1 MDRYVQQRRGC
12 WIDGEERS
20 GGDWVPVID
29 PATEQAFAAITVADR
44 ALVDEAVQGAVHAQE
59 SWKRVP
65 AAERGAL
72 LHALGE
78 SIAGEQEALSSLMVE
93 EVGKPLRAA
102 RAEVRSAS
110 RLCHYFAEEM
120 LRLKGELLPG
130 ACRREQVLVVRE
142 PVGTVA
148 AITPFNYPLSNLVCK
163 LAPALAVGC
172 TVVAKPDEHTSLTAL
187 LLARLAG
194 AVGYPQGTVQVVTG
208 PGPETGRFL
217 VEHPLPR
224 LVAFTGSAQVGREIL
239 ALNAARVRKSVLE
252 LGGNCPAIV
261 CEDADWAAV
270 LPDLVEQTF
279 KNSGQYCY
287 RISRIYVARSLFE
300 AFLDQFVK
308 HAATLRLGPPGD
320 PDTDLGP
327 LNNPGVLARVRAQI
341 EQLVNQGGRLLLD
354 GRQAARPPLGYYLG
368 PTVIDGARI
377 DPEHTREEIFGPV
390 VIISPVS
397 GVAEAVARANATPYG
412 LAAYWFG
419 RDLGAAL
426 DHAGDLEVGSLWI
439 NRIHPAYSHAPFGGV
454 KQSGLGR
461 EKSHFGLEEFTEPK
475 TIYLSY

>member
-1 MDRYVQQRRGC
+1 MDRYAQQRCGC
-12 WIDGEERS
+12 WIDGAERNGES
-20 GGDWVPVID
+20 WVAVID

-44 ALVDEAVQGAVHAQE
+44 ALVDEAVHGAVHAQE
-59 SWKRVP
+59 SWKKVP
-65 AAERGAL
+65 ADERGAL
-72 LHALGE
+72 LRALGDCL
-78 SIAGEQEALSSLMVE
+78 AGEQEALSSLIAR

-102 RAEVRSAS
+102 RAEVQSAA

-120 LRLKGELLPG
+120 LRLKGELL
-130 ACRREQVLVVRE
+130 ASAHRREQVLVVRE

-163 LAPALAVGC
+163 MAPALAVGC

-187 LLARLAG
+187 LLARLSA
-194 AVGYPQGTVQVVTG
+194 AVGYPPGTFQVVTG

-239 ALNAARVRKSVLE
+239 TFNAARVRQSVLE

-261 CEDADWAAV
+261 AEDADWAAV
-270 LPDLVEQTF
+270 VPDMVEQTF

-287 RISRIYVARSLFE
+287 RIARIYVARSLFE
-300 AFLDQFVK
+300 VFADRFVK
-308 HAATLRLGPPGD
+308 QTSRLRLGPPGD
-320 PDTDLGP
+320 ADTDLGP
-327 LNNPGVLARVRAQI
+327 LNNPGILARVHAQI
-341 EQLVNQGGRLLLD
+341 EQLVEHGGRLLLD

-368 PTVIDGARI
+368 PTVIDGTRI
-377 DPEHTREEIFGPV
+377 APEHTQEEIFGPV
-390 VIISPVS
+390 AIISPVS
-397 GVAEAVARANATPYG
+397 GLAEAVARANATPYG